1 MSSWLPAFNASM
13 NALCC
18 LCLCTGLALIKRG
31 AREAHARFMVAATAF
46 GAAFL
51 AGYVSYHFFVVPE
64 LGHTELNASGP
75 IKTAYYVML
84 ASHVLL
90 AAANV
95 PLVVIT
101 LWRAYRKDW
110 ERHKRIARITWPVWF
125 YVSVTGILVYL
136 VLYHWNP
143 PAA

>member
-1 MSSWLPAFNASM
+1 
-13 NALCC
+13 
-18 LCLCTGLALIKRG
+18 
-31 AREAHARFMVAATAF
+31 
-46 GAAFL
+46 
-51 AGYVSYHFFVVPE
+51 
-64 LGHTELNASGP
+64 
-75 IKTAYYVML
+75 ML
-84 ASHVLL
+84 FRS
-90 AAANV
+90 